1 MLRCVTSD
9 SGATGAAGAAGSS
22 TTAADPAP
30 LRQGISPTL
39 VITGLIAAGA
49 IGVTLWI
56 LVTSWPAIVHGHPL
70 YAVLLGVTLLGGI
83 VGLARA
89 LRRRR
94 DPHGWRTVLW
104 ALGML
109 SAIGWLGMMI
119 YLKPFPATEPSLA
132 AMQSDAA
139 VTVTETPAAIVMTPT
154 GAAPTTGVLF
164 QPGARVDARAYAGLM
179 RPVAEQGEL
188 VVIPKQPL
196 GVGLLATGALDTA
209 RAAHPEVTSWV
220 VGGHSLGGTAAAM
233 IANMPTPAGAA
244 PVDGLLLYASY
255 PAADISTTL
264 GSKVQ
269 VLSVSG
275 SNDGLATPADIEASR
290 ADLPASAQFVVID
303 GGVHA
308 YFGDYGPQGG
318 DGTATISREYA
329 QAQIKAATLEF
340 LAKLRAGSPVTAG

>member
-1 MLRCVTSD
+1 MAGMLPCVTSD
-9 SGATGAAGAAGSS
+9 PTPNG
-22 TTAADPAP
+22 TTHAP
-30 LRQGISPTL
+30 QREGVSPTL
-39 VITGLIAAGA
+39 AVTGLIAAAA

-56 LVTSWPAIVHGHPL
+56 LLTSWPAIVHGHPA

-83 VGLARA
+83 VGLVRA

-94 DPHGWRTVLW
+94 DPHGWRTVVW
-104 ALGML
+104 GLGML
-109 SAIGWLGMMI
+109 AAVGWIGMMV

-139 VTVTETPAAIVMTPT
+139 VTVTETPTAIVMTPT

-209 RAAHPEVTSWV
+209 RAAHPEITSWV
-220 VGGHSLGGTAAAM
+220 VGGHSLGGTAASM

-255 PAADISTTL
+255 PAADISGTL
-264 GSKVQ
+264 GPQVQ

-318 DGTATISREYA
+318 DGTATISREDA
-329 QAQIKAATLEF
+329 QAQIKAATLAF
-340 LAKLRAGSPVTAG
+340 LQRLRAGVPS